1 MTHFTHTNKLSRKR
15 SFFTSFNTTMPQISV
30 KKLVRHR
37 NMQKL
42 VNRQGALALLMI
54 HLPNALR
61 HLTQS
66 KVPTV
71 KRTLRHEHLN
81 LASKYLF
88 LGEKKRNLP
97 NIKKCRSR
105 SLDTI
110 NLMSKILQCEGPLP
124 AGHLG
129 CEWFI
134 PCRGQFIRKNPA
146 LVMVRETSVAPDVAL
161 TQFFSPIGSIPPCI
175 PKIK

>member
-1 MTHFTHTNKLSRKR
+1 
-15 SFFTSFNTTMPQISV
+15 MPQISV

-88 LGEKKRNLP
+88 WVKKKETFQTSRNA
-97 NIKKCRSR
+97 
-105 SLDTI
+105 
-110 NLMSKILQCEGPLP
+110 E
-124 AGHLG
+124 A
-129 CEWFI
+129 E
-134 PCRGQFIRKNPA
+134 
-146 LVMVRETSVAPDVAL
+146 AL
-161 TQFFSPIGSIPPCI
+161 TPSIS
-175 PKIK
+175 